1 MNKKQ
6 KIEIEIPI
14 KEFHMSMI
22 QPDSVCLYVAKRN
35 SGKSTLIK
43 DTLFYH
49 QDIPVCTVIS
59 PSEEENEYFSKFVPP
74 MFIHYEYNSQLL
86 ERVIERQKN
95 IIAKVNQDPITNRN
109 IDTRMVVV
117 MDDCLYDKRSW
128 SKDVNIR
135 RIFMNG
141 RHLKLFY
148 LLTMQY
154 PLGIGPELR
163 SNVDWVFLLRVNNV
177 KDKER
182 LYDYYA
188 GFFPNFHIFEQV
200 FDQLTE
206 NFGCMV
212 INNNAKS
219 SKIEDCVFR
228 YKAQLHPEFK
238 MCHNEFWQK
247 SVNKVE
253 KNYLQQHSNSNNSY
267 QDFRTSKYNVKISEC

>member
-1 MNKKQ
+1 MNNKK
-6 KIEIEIPI
+6 KIEVEIPI
-14 KEFHMSMI
+14 KEFNMSMI
-22 QPDSVCLYVAKRN
+22 QPDSVCVYVAKRN

-59 PSEEENEYFSKFVPP
+59 PSEEESPFFSKFIPP
-74 MFIHYEYNSQLL
+74 MFVHYEYNSQLL
-86 ERVIERQKN
+86 DRVIERQKN
-95 IIAKVNQDPITNRN
+95 IITKVNEDPITNRN
-109 IDTRMVVV
+109 VDTRMVVV
-117 MDDCLYDKRSW
+117 MDDCLYDKRAW

-188 GFFPNFHIFEQV
+188 GFFPNFAIFEQV

-206 NFGCMV
+206 NYGCMV

-228 YKAQLHPEFK
+228 YRAQLHPEFK
-238 MCHNEFWQK
+238 MCHNEFWEK
-247 SVNKVE
+247 SISKTQ
-253 KNYLQQHSNSNNSY
+253 KNYLQNNANSSY
-267 QDFRTSKYNVKISEC
+267 QDFRTSKWNVKINDI

>member
-1 MNKKQ
+1 MNNKK
-6 KIEIEIPI
+6 KIEVEIPI

-59 PSEEENEYFSKFVPP
+59 PSEEENEYFTKFIPP

-117 MDDCLYDKRSW
+117 MDDCLYDKKSW
-128 SKDVNIR
+128 SRDVNIR

-228 YKAQLHPEFK
+228 YKAQLHPDFK

-247 SVNKVE
+247 SVNKLD
-253 KNYLQQHSNSNNSY
+253 KNYLQQNSNNNSY
-267 QDFRTSKYNVKISEC
+267 QDFRTSKYSVKINEC